1 MLQVRVVKV
10 PGVSMELCGGTHVA
24 NTSEIGGFK
33 IVSEQ
38 GIASGVRRIE
48 AVSGPSLMPYLDGLN
63 RIVQDAAATLKVAAA
78 EVPERVATLQKE
90 SFSKEKQIATLKSE
104 LAVAKALALAA
115 QARAPAVAS

>member
-1 MLQVRVVKV
+1 MRVVKV